1 MRRAL
6 SIAAAV
12 LCVSAALTGCSF
24 VKAVKI
30 GEEGKYTGAKTFNA
44 SDESS
49 ADWTNIVADIKKQ
62 AEKNDLASL
71 LEDGGLKKPE
81 AVTLKGKVVSFE
93 SMANGKKT
101 YLVVVPDGYKGKTE
115 VDVQT
120 GSIYTGT
127 AVRDVQNEKKFEDF
141 TNQTEWSEYAKSLNA
156 EVDSNVIAALDFAKN
171 DPTGKTVT
179 LTGAAESTAGKV
191 VVTPVEMTVE

>member
-1 MRRAL
+1 MAKFTLTPEQMMKGCDEIEKAISVYYEDKKDRNRMLGILL
-6 SIAAAV
+6 S
-12 LCVSAALTGCSF
+12 
-24 VKAVKI
+24 
-30 GEEGKYTGAKTFNA
+30 
-44 SDESS
+44 
-49 ADWTNIVADIKKQ
+49 IKKQ

-71 LEDGGLKKPE
+71 LGDGGLKKPE

>member
-1 MRRAL
+1 M
-6 SIAAAV
+6 
-12 LCVSAALTGCSF
+12 
-24 VKAVKI
+24 
-30 GEEGKYTGAKTFNA
+30 
-44 SDESS
+44 
-49 ADWTNIVADIKKQ
+49 
-62 AEKNDLASL
+62 
-71 LEDGGLKKPE
+71 
-81 AVTLKGKVVSFE
+81 
-93 SMANGKKT
+93 
-101 YLVVVPDGYKGKTE
+101 
-115 VDVQT
+115 DVQT